1 MENFLAPSILA
12 GNHANLIDALN
23 LVEND
28 GRKWIHLDIMDG
40 HFVPNLSF
48 GPQTVA
54 DLRKKSNLFFDV
66 HLMLDNPQYFVEPFI
81 EAGADLITIHI
92 EPDIDHINVINRIK
106 TAGKKVGLAL
116 NPQTPI
122 DDIIQ
127 IIEKTS
133 LDLLLCMTVNPGFG
147 GQSFIF
153 DVLEKVKKLSQL
165 RIENSYNYKIE
176 VDGGV
181 CPEHVEDCKNAG
193 VNIFVAGTA
202 YFKGNKIERDS
213 FANSVGEII

>member
-66 HLMLDNPQYFVEPFI
+66 HLMLDNPQYFVDPFI

-92 EPDIDHINVINRIK
+92 EPDIDHINVINQIK
-106 TAGKKVGLAL
+106 TAGKKV
-116 NPQTPI
+116 
-122 DDIIQ
+122 
-127 IIEKTS
+127 
-133 LDLLLCMTVNPGFG
+133 V
-147 GQSFIF
+147 
-153 DVLEKVKKLSQL
+153 
-165 RIENSYNYKIE
+165 
-176 VDGGV
+176 
-181 CPEHVEDCKNAG
+181 
-193 VNIFVAGTA
+193 
-202 YFKGNKIERDS
+202 
-213 FANSVGEII
+213 

>member
-66 HLMLDNPQYFVEPFI
+66 HLMLDNPQYFVDPFI

-133 LDLLLCMTVNPGFG
+133 LDL
-147 GQSFIF
+147 
-153 DVLEKVKKLSQL
+153 
-165 RIENSYNYKIE
+165 
-176 VDGGV
+176 
-181 CPEHVEDCKNAG
+181 
-193 VNIFVAGTA
+193 
-202 YFKGNKIERDS
+202 YF
-213 FANSVGEII
+213 A

>member
-116 NPQTPI
+116 NPQTPL
-122 DDIIQ
+122 DDII
-127 IIEKTS
+127 
-133 LDLLLCMTVNPGFG
+133 
-147 GQSFIF
+147 
-153 DVLEKVKKLSQL
+153 
-165 RIENSYNYKIE
+165 
-176 VDGGV
+176 
-181 CPEHVEDCKNAG
+181 
-193 VNIFVAGTA
+193 
-202 YFKGNKIERDS
+202 
-213 FANSVGEII
+213 

>member
-40 HFVPNLSF
+40 HFVQICLTQIVGFKEKIKP
-48 GPQTVA
+48 V
-54 DLRKKSNLFFDV
+54 FDV
-66 HLMLDNPQYFVEPFI
+66 HLIDNPQYFVDPFI

-92 EPDIDHINVINRIK
+92 EPDIDHIDLINRIK

-165 RIENSYNYKIE
+165 RSENSYNYKIE

-213 FANSVGEII
+213 FASSVGEIS